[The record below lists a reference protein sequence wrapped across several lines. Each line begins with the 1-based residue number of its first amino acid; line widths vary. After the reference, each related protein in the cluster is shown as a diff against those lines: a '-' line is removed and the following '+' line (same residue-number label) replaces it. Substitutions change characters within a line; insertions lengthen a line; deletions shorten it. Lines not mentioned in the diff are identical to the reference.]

1 MCPIFSSNEILIQYS
16 KAINRPQNAILR
28 SQVLRRAL
36 GNNKLSPA
44 LPYNLLPNN
53 SSPFE
58 TLIHSKP
65 FSSILSNST
74 IATRSPFSKLPFLQS
89 RHFSYFDSEDE
100 STSDAPNFVL
110 LKSEDE
116 FNSSLSKVQDES
128 LPAIFY
134 FTAVWCGP
142 CRLLGPMLGVLI
154 EKYPHLTTYKIDID
168 QEGLGSV
175 LSKLNIA
182 SVPTLHFFKDGKK
195 ATEIIGA
202 DIIRMKNTME
212 ELYKTE
218 DSEEGTVGK

>member
-1 MCPIFSSNEILIQYS
+1 M
-16 KAINRPQNAILR
+16 ARNAILR

-36 GNNKLSPA
+36 GNNKLSPV
-44 LPYNLLPNN
+44 LPCYLCSNN

-58 TLIHSKP
+58 TLIPSKP

-74 IATRSPFSKLPFLQS
+74 TATRNPFSKLPFLQS
-89 RHFSYFDSEDE
+89 RSCTFDYFDSEE
-100 STSDAPNFVL
+100 PCPTEKFVL
-110 LKSEDE
+110 IKSEDE
-116 FNSSLSKVQDES
+116 FNSTLSKVQDES

-142 CRLLGPMLGVLI
+142 CKLAGPMLGVLAN
-154 EKYPHLTTYKIDID
+154 KYPHVTTYKIDID

-182 SVPTLHFFKDGKK
+182 SVPTTHFFSNGKK
-195 ATEIIGA
+195 AAEVIGA
-202 DIIRMKNTME
+202 NVMQMKNNME
-212 ELYKTE
+212 ELYKIE